1 MSLFPACLLSIFSF
15 FPSFLSPHPPCPTHS
30 VLRSFL
36 PSFLL
41 SLFPS
46 FPISFFPSST
56 IALFLRSSFPSIPS
70 SSCHSFP
77 TSCPHNLFDRSL
89 HHALIFLPPLPSSV
103 SIPYPAKCPSIV
115 HERFKT
121 ASSENK
127 IIINRQASKPQSLR
141 VPRRDSRRHYFLHR
155 GFIFLPLQRYDPSP
169 MPAKSSILGFV
180 TSTSSHGTA
189 ILAVGSLQ
197 TLLLTIFT
205 CKILPRSPL
214 DLLVMPSKPSTK
226 RLFRQ
231 RKPPN
236 PDSGTL
242 CCLPLRI

>member
-1 MSLFPACLLSIFSF
+1 MCPSSLLAFFLS
-15 FPSFLSPHPPCPTHS
+15 FPSFPLFFPPPCPTHS

-46 FPISFFPSST
+46 FPLSFFPSST

-141 VPRRDSRRHYFLHR
+141 VPRRDSR
-155 GFIFLPLQRYDPSP
+155 SV
-169 MPAKSSILGFV
+169 MN
-180 TSTSSHGTA
+180 
-189 ILAVGSLQ
+189 
-197 TLLLTIFT
+197 
-205 CKILPRSPL
+205 CL
-214 DLLVMPSKPSTK
+214 DYLW
-226 RLFRQ
+226 
-231 RKPPN
+231 N
-236 PDSGTL
+236 
-242 CCLPLRI
+242 

>member
-1 MSLFPACLLSIFSF
+1 MSNKYFFNIFIFQLLQATNFARNID
-15 FPSFLSPHPPCPTHS
+15 THS

-46 FPISFFPSST
+46 FPLSFFPSST

-127 IIINRQASKPQSLR
+127 QIINRQASKPQSLR
-141 VPRRDSRRHYFLHR
+141 VPRRDSRSDMRVCQFL
-155 GFIFLPLQRYDPSP
+155 LPWS
-169 MPAKSSILGFV
+169 
-180 TSTSSHGTA
+180 
-189 ILAVGSLQ
+189 
-197 TLLLTIFT
+197 
-205 CKILPRSPL
+205 
-214 DLLVMPSKPSTK
+214 
-226 RLFRQ
+226 
-231 RKPPN
+231 
-236 PDSGTL
+236 
-242 CCLPLRI
+242 

>member
-1 MSLFPACLLSIFSF
+1 MHNNNTLF
-15 FPSFLSPHPPCPTHS
+15 PPCPTHS

-46 FPISFFPSST
+46 FPLSFFPSST

-141 VPRRDSRRHYFLHR
+141 VPRRDSRSVMNFGADDAPKHR
-155 GFIFLPLQRYDPSP
+155 FLPAFCCGSHQ
-169 MPAKSSILGFV
+169 V
-180 TSTSSHGTA
+180 TESH
-189 ILAVGSLQ
+189 LH
-197 TLLLTIFT
+197 
-205 CKILPRSPL
+205 LPL
-214 DLLVMPSKPSTK
+214 F
-226 RLFRQ
+226 RLF
-231 RKPPN
+231 
-236 PDSGTL
+236 
-242 CCLPLRI
+242 